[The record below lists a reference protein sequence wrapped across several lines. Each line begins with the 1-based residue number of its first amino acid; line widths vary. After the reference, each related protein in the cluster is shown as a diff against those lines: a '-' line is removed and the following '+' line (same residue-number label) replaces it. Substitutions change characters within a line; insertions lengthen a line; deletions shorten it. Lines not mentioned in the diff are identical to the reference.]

1 VIGETRAT
9 LRTIVDAET
18 GLRGYLITGRQEFLE
33 PWKRSNTVTAQFSK
47 VEEMVSDNPAQKQRF
62 IDNHAKFLAWLKYSD
77 GMIRLRESQG
87 NYTDFDR
94 NLEGKR
100 MMDDVRSGFATMVD
114 AEQALRDTRIERADR
129 RDGEFK
135 ISLIGLSL
143 VLATTLVLLSRYQLF
158 QLSDQYNSA
167 LRTAEDKTE
176 LERERKQWFF
186 TLLRSV
192 GDAVIATDA
201 AGQITFINPAAELAT
216 GWSEAE
222 AKTQSLEKVFRI
234 FNADTRKIV
243 ENPVDKVR
251 RLNTVVGLGN
261 HTILLRKDGTE
272 INIDDSGA
280 PIRNDDGSI
289 LGVILIFRDIT
300 RQYEMERTLRTT
312 EKLALAGRITASV
325 AHEIN
330 NPLDTIGNLLQ
341 LIHLDPSKQQ
351 AGEYAELAS
360 RELHRVN
367 QVIRSMLSLYRE
379 SQSPVSVPL
388 ADLLRGVLS
397 LLEMHIKGKEAEIS
411 CNLLDDAIVEGFP
424 AELRQVFTNL
434 IHNALE
440 AIPQRGKIIIECAIA
455 QTEKDVCVA
464 ITDNGSGIS
473 EGNMTRLFQHLF
485 TTKGVNGTGLGLWVS
500 KGIIE
505 KHGGSIEART
515 ESASGASGAQFIVI
529 LPRRFPTQMIHSQG
543 EA

>member
-1 VIGETRAT
+1 
-9 LRTIVDAET
+9 
-18 GLRGYLITGRQEFLE
+18 
-33 PWKRSNTVTAQFSK
+33 
-47 VEEMVSDNPAQKQRF
+47 
-62 IDNHAKFLAWLKYSD
+62 
-77 GMIRLRESQG
+77 
-87 NYTDFDR
+87 
-94 NLEGKR
+94 
-100 MMDDVRSGFATMVD
+100 
-114 AEQALRDTRIERADR
+114 
-129 RDGEFK
+129 
-135 ISLIGLSL
+135 
-143 VLATTLVLLSRYQLF
+143 
-158 QLSDQYNSA
+158 
-167 LRTAEDKTE
+167 
-176 LERERKQWFF
+176 
-186 TLLRSV
+186 LRSV

-201 AGQITFINPAAELAT
+201 VGQITFINPAAELAT

-234 FNADTRKIV
+234 FNADTREIV

-261 HTILLRKDGTE
+261 HTILIRKDGTE

-300 RQYEMERTLRTT
+300 RQYEMERTMRTT

-341 LIHLDPSKQQ
+341 LIHLDPGNQQ
-351 AGEYAELAS
+351 TDEYAELAS
-360 RELHRVN
+360 RELQRVN

-397 LLEMHIKGKEAEIS
+397 ILEMHIKEKEAEIS
-411 CNLLDDAIVEGFP
+411 CNLLDDATVEGFP

-440 AIPQRGKIIIECAIA
+440 AIPQRGKVMIECAIT
-455 QTEKDVCVA
+455 QTKKDVCVA

-473 EGNMTRLFQHLF
+473 EENMTRLFQPLF

-515 ESASGASGAQFIVI
+515 ENASGASGAQFIVT
-529 LPRRFPTQMIHSQG
+529 LRRRFPTETIHSQG
-543 EA
+543 G